1 MILDRFKK
9 NLKVVDNKIISY
21 TTHVATIDH
30 YDRIVYIHG
39 YWSVTT
45 AKHINYVARQLNY
58 NTEKNEHR
66 ATN

>member
-30 YDRIVYIHG
+30 YDGMVYIHG